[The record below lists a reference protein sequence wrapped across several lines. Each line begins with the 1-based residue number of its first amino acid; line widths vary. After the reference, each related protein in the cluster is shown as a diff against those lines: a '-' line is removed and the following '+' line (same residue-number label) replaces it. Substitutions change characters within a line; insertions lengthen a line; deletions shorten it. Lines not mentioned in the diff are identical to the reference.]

1 MNRSPI
7 LKALSSIRKSGARTL
22 LMGGQACVFYGAAEF
37 SRDLDLMVLADAGNL
52 THLRA
57 ALDDLQ
63 ASVIA
68 VPNFEESLLRRGHAV
83 HFRCRQAG
91 VEGLRIDLMAA
102 LRGVDGFEPL
112 WARRTTLAVAGEQV
126 DLMGIEDL
134 VRAKKTQRDK
144 DWPMIRRL
152 MEHSYFE
159 HSRNATPELVG
170 FWLRELRTAGLL
182 AEVAAA
188 YPEAARALAPPR
200 PAVAAALCGGPA
212 AIQDSLDAEERDER
226 RRDREY
232 WQPLKLELEELRRS
246 RPRGGQG

>member
-1 MNRSPI
+1 
-7 LKALSSIRKSGARTL
+7 
-22 LMGGQACVFYGAAEF
+22 MGGQACVFYGAAEF
-37 SRDLDLMVLADAGNL
+37 SRDLHLMVLADAGNL
-52 THLRA
+52 AHLEA
-57 ALDDLQ
+57 ALDTLE

-68 VPNFEESLLRRGHAV
+68 VPGFDPALLRRGHAI
-83 HFRCRQAG
+83 HFRCRRPD

-102 LRGVDGFEPL
+102 LRGVDGFELL
-112 WARRTTLAVAGEQV
+112 WSRRTTLVIAGESV

-152 MEHSYFE
+152 VEQSYFE
-159 HSRNATPELVG
+159 HSPNATPELLG

-188 YPEAARALAPPR
+188 HSDAARALAASR
-200 PAVAAALCGGPA
+200 PAVAATLSGDPA

-226 RRDREY
+226 RKDREY
-232 WQPLKLELEELRRS
+232 WEPLKAELEELRKR
-246 RPRGGQG
+246 RPKGGRD